1 MKHSIINLTMW
12 FVHVFELSCTT
23 VPPISRSNSK
33 MAQTSS
39 NLQIEPVSQVRHIK
53 SFKHTYIQ
61 HQHHCMQCSENINRT
76 DNFCRH
82 CGVVNQSNQSNAKV
96 ATTVCG
102 RGSIVWW
109 TLFTLLLCTTIVSGG
124 ASDYGKNGGLWH
136 RVGELFTREQQ
147 RQRKIKHS
155 TADAAENGPKE
166 ISIFCPQDPQIR
178 IVDLS
183 EDDRDRDECLVLNIA
198 APDVSSRL
206 VLFCNAHQMT
216 DKNEGEGAENEG
228 EKREE
233 ENEMP
238 PEEL

>member
-1 MKHSIINLTMW
+1 MVRWLPDSVL
-12 FVHVFELSCTT
+12 FEACR
-23 VPPISRSNSK
+23 VPLYPYLFFSFEMS
-33 MAQTSS
+33 QTSS
-39 NLQIEPVSQVRHIK
+39 NLQIEPVRHIK

-82 CGVVNQSNQSNAKV
+82 CGVVNQSNAKV
-96 ATTVCG
+96 ATTTVCG

-238 PEEL
+238 TEEL

>member
-1 MKHSIINLTMW
+1 M
-12 FVHVFELSCTT
+12 
-23 VPPISRSNSK
+23 
-33 MAQTSS
+33 
-39 NLQIEPVSQVRHIK
+39 
-53 SFKHTYIQ
+53 
-61 HQHHCMQCSENINRT
+61 
-76 DNFCRH
+76 
-82 CGVVNQSNQSNAKV
+82 
-96 ATTVCG
+96 
-102 RGSIVWW
+102 
-109 TLFTLLLCTTIVSGG
+109 
-124 ASDYGKNGGLWH
+124 
-136 RVGELFTREQQ
+136 GELFTREQQ

-228 EKREE
+228 KKRRKKYQ
-233 ENEMP
+233 
-238 PEEL
+238 LKSCKKGTT